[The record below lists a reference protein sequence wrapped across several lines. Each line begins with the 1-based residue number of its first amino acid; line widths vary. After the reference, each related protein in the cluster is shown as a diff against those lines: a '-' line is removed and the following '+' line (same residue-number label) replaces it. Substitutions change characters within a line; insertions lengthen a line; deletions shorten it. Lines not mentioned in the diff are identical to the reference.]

1 MTTTSLDPASTAQQL
16 ATAYT
21 TNAQA
26 QLTSK
31 TKAAQATSTAL
42 TKLRSSLTSFDSAIA
57 SLSTKKSVIKYSATF
72 NNTANGT
79 ATASATAQPGSYS
92 FFVEKLATTH
102 QVAFANMTDAAET
115 GTLGLSLA
123 DGTTFNVSFAGA
135 DADSSGQL
143 SPAEMARAINN
154 NADNKGS
161 VVASVVTSG
170 GSTQLVLTSG
180 KSGAGGAVSL
190 NTSGLTSSTLK
201 TQLSSGNALVPAQD
215 AVVWLGDQTTGVRMQ
230 QSSNTFTAVQG
241 VSITF
246 TKAMTTGDAPVTLTV
261 ANDASGTASNVRSF
275 VDAYNSLRSTL
286 TDLTKTANKDSG
298 TAAGAFASDASVRS
312 MMSRLGNMVRQEVG
326 GMKLSD
332 FGITLDRSGQ
342 MQLDATKLEKAL
354 AAKPTGLDT
363 LFGSASL
370 TAPSG
375 IFGDL
380 DKYLEQWTN
389 SANGQIKSRQASVAQ
404 SQKSLTSQQTRLDT
418 QYDNLYKRYLA
429 QFTKLQNLQQSMGE
443 TTNLFTSLSS

>member
-21 TNAQA
+21 TNAQTL
-26 QLTSK
+26 LTTK
-31 TKAAQATSTAL
+31 TKEAQATSSALTKMRTAL
-42 TKLRSSLTSFDSAIA
+42 TTFDNAIT

-72 NNTANGT
+72 NTTTNGT

-102 QVAFANMTDAAET
+102 QVAFANMADAAET

-123 DGTTFNVSFAGA
+123 DGTSFNVSFAGA
-135 DADSSGQL
+135 DTDANGQL

-161 VVASVVTSG
+161 VVASVITSG
-170 GSTQLVLTSG
+170 GSTQLVLSSG

-190 NTSGLTSSTLK
+190 DTSGLSNATLK
-201 TQLSSGNALVPAQD
+201 TKLSSGNTLVAAQD

-230 QSSNTFTAVQG
+230 QSTNSFTAVQG
-241 VSITF
+241 VTINF
-246 TKAMTTGDAPVTLTV
+246 TKAMTAGEAPVTLTV
-261 ANDASGTASNVRSF
+261 TNDASGTASNVRSF

-286 TDLTKTANKDSG
+286 TDLTKTANKDTG
-298 TAAGAFASDASVRS
+298 AAAGAFSSDASVRS
-312 MMSRLGNMVRQEVG
+312 MMNRLGNLVRQEVG
-326 GMKLSD
+326 GKKLSD
-332 FGITLDRSGQ
+332 YGITLDRSGQ
-342 MQLDATKLEKAL
+342 MQLDTTKLEKAL
-354 AAKPTGLDT
+354 AANPTGLDAI
-363 LFGSASL
+363 LGSAS
-370 TAPSG
+370 TAAPSG
-375 IFGDL
+375 VFGDI
-380 DKYLEQWTN
+380 DKYLGQWTN
-389 SANGQIKSRQASVAQ
+389 SANGQIKARQDSVAQ
-404 SQKSLTSQQTRLDT
+404 TQKSLTSRQKQLDT

-429 QFTKLQNLQQSMGE
+429 QFTKLQTLQQNMGE

>member
-26 QLTSK
+26 LLTTK
-31 TKAAQATSTAL
+31 TKEAQATSTAL
-42 TKLRSSLTSFDSAIA
+42 TKMRSALTTFDSAIA
-57 SLSTKKSVIKYSATF
+57 SLSAKKSVIKFAATF
-72 NNTANGT
+72 SSTANGT

-92 FFVEKLATTH
+92 FFVEKLASTH
-102 QVAFANMTDAAET
+102 QVAFANMADAAET

-123 DGTTFNVSFAGA
+123 DGTSFSVNFSGA
-135 DADSSGQL
+135 DADSNGQL

-154 NADNKGS
+154 TAGNAGS
-161 VVASVVTSG
+161 VVASVITSG
-170 GSTQLVLTSG
+170 GSTQLVLSSG

-190 NTSGLTSSTLK
+190 DTSGLTDATLK
-201 TQLSSGNALVPAQD
+201 TKLAGGNTLVAAQD

-241 VSITF
+241 VTINF
-246 TKAMTTGDAPVTLTV
+246 TKAMATGEAPVTLTV
-261 ANDASGTASNVRSF
+261 TNDSSGTASNVRSF
-275 VDAYNSLRSTL
+275 VDAYNALRSTL
-286 TDLTKTANKDSG
+286 ADLTKTANKDTG
-298 TAAGAFASDASVRS
+298 AAAGAFASDASVRS
-312 MMSRLGNMVRQEVG
+312 MISRLGNMVRQEVG
-326 GMKLSD
+326 GMKLAD
-332 FGITLDRSGQ
+332 YGITLDRSGQ

-363 LFGSASL
+363 LFGSSSA

-375 IFGDL
+375 IFGAI

-389 SANGQIKSRQASVAQ
+389 SANGQIKARQDSVALT
-404 SQKSLTSQQTRLDT
+404 QKSLTSRQTRLDT
-418 QYDNLYKRYLA
+418 QYDNLYQRYLA
-429 QFTKLQNLQQSMGE
+429 QFTKLQTLQQSMSE

>member
-21 TNAQA
+21 TNAQTL
-26 QLTSK
+26 LTTR
-31 TKAAQATSTAL
+31 TKAAQTTATAL
-42 TKLRSSLTSFDSAIA
+42 TKLQSALTTFDSALS
-57 SLSTKKSVIKYSATF
+57 SLSAKKSVIKYAASF
-72 NNTANGT
+72 SSTAYGT

-102 QVAFANMTDAAET
+102 QVAYANMADAAET

-123 DGTTFNVSFAGA
+123 NGTSFSVNLSAA
-135 DADSSGQL
+135 DTDASGLL
-143 SPAEMARAINN
+143 SPAELARAINN
-154 NADNKGS
+154 DANNKGS
-161 VVASVVTSG
+161 VVASVITSG

-180 KSGAGGAVSL
+180 TSGAGGAVTVD
-190 NTSGLTSSTLK
+190 TSGLSNGTLA
-201 TQLSSGNALVPAQD
+201 TQLGSGNTLVAAQD

-230 QSSNTFTAVQG
+230 QSSNSFTAVQG
-241 VSITF
+241 VTINF
-246 TKAMTTGDAPVTLTV
+246 TKAMASGDTPVTLTV
-261 ANDASGTASNVRSF
+261 TNDASGTASNVRSF
-275 VDAYNSLRSTL
+275 VDAYNTLRNTL
-286 TDLTKTANKDSG
+286 ADMTKTANAESK

-312 MMSRLGNMVRQEVG
+312 LVSRLGNLVRQEVG

-342 MQLDATKLEKAL
+342 MQLDTSKLETAL

-363 LFGSASL
+363 VLGSTSA
-370 TAPSG
+370 TNPSG
-375 IFGDL
+375 VLGAL
-380 DKYLEQWTN
+380 DTYLDRWTN
-389 SANGQIKSRQASVAQ
+389 SANGQIKSRQNSVAL

-429 QFTKLQNLQQSMGE
+429 QFTKLQTLQQSMSE
-443 TTNLFTSLSS
+443 NSNLFTSLSS